1 MESPPAFNE
10 HTLLGQIAAVFP
22 PSMRIFEAH
31 GLDYWCGG
39 QRPLGEACAG
49 AGCPPG
55 EVVGAIQ
62 ELRLKDVTVYR
73 DWTGD
78 SLADLAAHLL
88 TTHHAHARTELE
100 RLAPL
105 MEQVTQVPN
114 PELSDLR
121 VHFTELRSHLESH
134 LMHEE
139 QIVFPYLLAMEAG
152 EVPATCFGTV
162 ANPIRT
168 MQEEHDQVGRLMRR
182 MRDLSSDFTAP
193 EGACESRRRLFKGLA
208 DLEADLRQHLH
219 LENNVLFPKAEALEH
234 SKIPE
239 CASPP
244 CFLIE
249 F

>member
-1 MESPPAFNE
+1 
-10 HTLLGQIAAVFP
+10 
-22 PSMRIFEAH
+22 
-31 GLDYWCGG
+31 
-39 QRPLGEACAG
+39 
-49 AGCPPG
+49 
-55 EVVGAIQ
+55 
-62 ELRLKDVTVYR
+62 
-73 DWTGD
+73 
-78 SLADLAAHLL
+78 
-88 TTHHAHARTELE
+88 
-100 RLAPL
+100 
-105 MEQVTQVPN
+105 
-114 PELSDLR
+114 
-121 VHFTELRSHLESH
+121 
-134 LMHEE
+134 
-139 QIVFPYLLAMEAG
+139 
-152 EVPATCFGTV
+152 V